1 MSVDFLG
8 LFYLNE
14 EELNQQV
21 CLIKYAENEI
31 SNSTSLSLSLSLS
44 LKKQKQS
51 NFKIIISKTPEKL
64 SPQVVGLLNAGFYF
78 FLTYFLIWDNSEENP
93 SSDSY

>member
-8 LFYLNE
+8 FFYLNE

-31 SNSTSLSLSLSLS
+31 SNSTSLSLKK
-44 LKKQKQS
+44 KKQKQS

-64 SPQVVGLLNAGFYF
+64 SLQVVGLLNAGFCF